1 MGKFSQLFSVSDP
14 QRDCLSLGIS
24 AQDEAGMDL
33 FATLT
38 SINYVSAVVLS
49 ANVRSKY
56 IHATSSIL
64 LGAHARVEWN
74 PVVWSL
80 QELYVKYRFVISYF
94 PCDI

>member
-49 ANVRSKY
+49 AMFDPNIYMPQVRFY
-56 IHATSSIL
+56 
-64 LGAHARVEWN
+64 
-74 PVVWSL
+74 
-80 QELYVKYRFVISYF
+80 
-94 PCDI
+94 